1 LGIGESLVK
10 ITAEPTARTAVHGQF
25 AVHAVFKAITT
36 AAEFSG
42 EPS

>member
-10 ITAEPTARTAVHGQF
+10 ITAEPAARTAVHGQF
-25 AVHAVFKAITT
+25 AVHTTLRAITT
-36 AAEFSG
+36 AAAFNG